1 MPENLSSY
9 VGRLKRELWEDIKS
23 NREPRVGEFDA
34 ALLANLRSKEAVQI
48 GTATFR
54 PDRITLEFLFPEA
67 SGVPTILSVSIA
79 PPERIVFLPVPEWV
93 IETIWQGD
101 VDGSFHFESDANKLL
116 DKFLKLVTAEENKP
130 LFEKQLAKRRE

>member
-67 SGVPTILSVSIA
+67 SGVPTILSVNIT

-101 VDGSFHFESDANKLL
+101 VDGSFHFESDATQLL
-116 DKFLKLVTAEENKP
+116 DKFLKLVTAEENKA

>member
-9 VGRLKRELWEDIKS
+9 VGRLKRELWEDIKA
-23 NREPRVGEFDA
+23 NREPRIGEFDA
-34 ALLANLRSKEAVQI
+34 ALLAGMRSKEAVQI
-48 GTATFR
+48 GTAIYR
-54 PDRITLEFLFPEA
+54 PDQIILEFLFPEA
-67 SGVPTILSVSIA
+67 SGVPTILSVSIT

-101 VDGSFHFESDANKLL
+101 IDGSFHFESDAKLLL
-116 DKFLKLVTAEENKP
+116 DKLLTLVTAEGNKP